1 MTREEVIAL
10 ANKAGINV
18 HTNKSFAE
26 DLYIERLERFTAVV
40 AAHKREQYEAVIR
53 ELLEALRICSG
64 FVEAFGQP
72 EVRAMVREAIAK
84 ARGEA

>member
-1 MTREEVIAL
+1 MTREEVLELALQVSNGKVWWSINKDTILEIA
-10 ANKAGINV
+10 
-18 HTNKSFAE
+18 
-26 DLYIERLERFTAVV
+26 DAVAV
-40 AAHKREQYEAVIR
+40 YEREQYEGVIR

-84 ARGEA
+84 ARGKA